1 MQYLLT
7 AGWSECLVVV
17 LVWLAGWPV
26 GLAGLVGMEWHWHWH
41 LHWHWHQPAHQVT
54 KPTNQ
59 PVFFINNA

>member
-1 MQYLLT
+1 MPYILT
-7 AGWSECLVVV
+7 VGWSECLVVV

-41 LHWHWHQPAHQVT
+41 LHWHWHWHQPAHQVT

-59 PVFFINNA
+59 PVIPNK